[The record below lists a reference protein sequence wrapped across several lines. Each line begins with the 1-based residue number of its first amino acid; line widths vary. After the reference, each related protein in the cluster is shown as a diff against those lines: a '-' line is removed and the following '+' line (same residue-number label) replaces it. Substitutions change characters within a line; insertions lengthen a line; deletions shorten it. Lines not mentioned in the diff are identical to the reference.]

1 MVETIIH
8 ENLGKLL
15 LYFVKIKKK
24 NEILTFNSFLLE
36 KFENE
41 IKILNLRKKLG
52 SIECDLDCY
61 KYSKYVRSKI

>member
-1 MVETIIH
+1 MAETIIH
-8 ENLGKLL
+8 ENLGKSL

-41 IKILNLRKKLG
+41 IKILNLRKKLRCR
-52 SIECDLDCY
+52 ECDLDCY